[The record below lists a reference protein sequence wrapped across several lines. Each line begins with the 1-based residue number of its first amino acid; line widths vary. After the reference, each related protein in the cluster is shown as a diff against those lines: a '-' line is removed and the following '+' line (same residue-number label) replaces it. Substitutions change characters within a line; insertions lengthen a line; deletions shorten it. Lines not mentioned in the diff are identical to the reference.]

1 MVAVRSAAEMRFDQ
15 TASVII
21 PTTASAARSLVRTA
35 DPTDRGLI
43 VAPLAEVM
51 IKTDRTIS
59 HSLASSLDE

>member
-1 MVAVRSAAEMRFDQ
+1 
-15 TASVII
+15 
-21 PTTASAARSLVRTA
+21 LVRTA

-59 HSLASSLDE
+59 HSLASLLDE